1 MQPTISLG
9 RIFGIPVGVHSSWF
23 LVFVLVTGTLA
34 LNYLPLSHP
43 GWPLAAY
50 WLVGV
55 VTSLLFFFS
64 VLAHEMAH
72 SLMAIRLGVPV
83 KSITLFIFGGVA
95 QISKE
100 APRPSVEFM
109 ITAVGPIT
117 SFVVALAFGAVF
129 FLVGP
134 TNRYVAAAAEW
145 LGIVNMSV
153 AVFNLIPGFPLDG
166 GRIFRSIL
174 WAFTGDYR
182 RASYVATWS
191 GRIVGYGFIFGG
203 VFVAM
208 TGSLISGIWIALIGW
223 FLENAA
229 SESYRQIALRDAL
242 TGVSVR
248 QIMISEAPAVS
259 PGSTLKEVVYGYV
272 LGMGRRCFLVVSDG
286 QLLGLITLQEIKQI
300 PQEAWDTTSVDRVM
314 VPSERLRVVKPDE
327 SAVVALQI
335 MDEQDVAQ
343 LPVVEDGRVVGLVG
357 RDAIL
362 RLLRA
367 RAELGV

>member
-1 MQPTISLG
+1 LQPSISLG

-43 GWPLAAY
+43 GWPWAAY
-50 WLVGV
+50 WSVAV
-55 VTSLLFFFS
+55 VTSLLFFVS

-72 SLMAIRLGVPV
+72 SLVAIRLGVPV

-95 QISKE
+95 QISRE
-100 APRPSVEFM
+100 APRPSAEFI
-109 ITAVGPIT
+109 ITAAGPIT
-117 SFVVALAFGAVF
+117 SFAIALLFGAVF
-129 FLVGP
+129 FLTGR

-166 GRIFRSIL
+166 GRILRSLL

-182 RASYVATWS
+182 RASYIATWS
-191 GRIVGYGFIFGG
+191 GRLVGYLFIFGG
-203 VFVAM
+203 VVAAM

-229 SESYRQIALRDAL
+229 SESYRQIAVRDAL
-242 TGVSVR
+242 AGVTVR
-248 QIMISEAPAVS
+248 QIMVPDVPAVS
-259 PGSTLKEVVYGYV
+259 LNASLKDLVYRYV
-272 LGMGRRCFLVVSDG
+272 LGTGRRCFLVVADTR
-286 QLLGLITLQEIKQI
+286 LLGLVTLQEIKQV
-300 PQEAWDTTSVDRVM
+300 PQEEWETTTVEKVM
-314 VPSERLRVVKPDE
+314 VPSHRLRVVTPQD
-327 SAVVALQI
+327 SAMVALQI

-343 LPVVEDGRVVGLVG
+343 LPVVDDGRVVGLVG
-357 RDAIL
+357 RDGIL
-362 RLLRA
+362 RLMRA
-367 RAELGV
+367 RAELGI